1 MSRSPNDHIPV
12 SVAVRSEPQS
22 VPNADHDCPPLISS
36 QARLLDT
43 KLMRQVL
50 SGLLKPPP
58 RITVKAI
65 VEQNLPAIRA
75 ARRRGWSI
83 AQITEELVVAGV
95 QINEATLRKYLSR
108 LDQQKAS
115 VGRTLSKQ
123 TAPRPLFSIAA
134 EAGDLPRRSL
144 RRSTQL
150 NTQVPNKEDRN
161 E

>member
-1 MSRSPNDHIPV
+1 MSQSPNDHIPV
-12 SVAVRSEPQS
+12 SVAFRSEPQS
-22 VPNADHDCPPLISS
+22 VPSADHECPPLISS

-83 AQITEELVVAGV
+83 AQIADELAGAGIS
-95 QINEATLRKYLSR
+95 INEATLRKYLSR
-108 LDQQKAS
+108 LDQQKPS
-115 VGRTLSKQ
+115 VGRALSKQ
-123 TAPRPLFSIAA
+123 TAPHRLFPIATV
-134 EAGDLPRRSL
+134 AGDLPRRSL

-150 NTQVPNKEDRN
+150 NTQVSNKED
-161 E
+161 